1 MTSNTLI
8 AFFSRKGFNYV
19 NGSIINLPVGN
30 TEVIARKIQLLTG
43 GGSNLFQILPESPYP
58 EYYTETTTLAQ
69 KELRE
74 NARPRLC
81 RKLDDMASYNTI
93 FLGYPNWWGTMP
105 MAVFTFLEQYN
116 FSGKRIAPFCTHE
129 GSGLGSSERDIK
141 NLCPGAIV
149 VPGLAIRGGEVGQ
162 ADRLIKEWLQAN
174 DLIQK

>member
-1 MTSNTLI
+1 M
-8 AFFSRKGFNYV
+8 
-19 NGSIINLPVGN
+19 
-30 TEVIARKIQLLTG
+30 
-43 GGSNLFQILPESPYP
+43 FQILPENPYP

-105 MAVFTFLEQYN
+105 MAVFTFFEQYN

-129 GSGLGSSERDIK
+129 GSGLGSSERNIK

>member
-1 MTSNTLI
+1 M
-8 AFFSRKGFNYV
+8 
-19 NGSIINLPVGN
+19 
-30 TEVIARKIQLLTG
+30 
-43 GGSNLFQILPESPYP
+43 FQILPENPYP

-105 MAVFTFLEQYN
+105 MAVFTFFEQYN